1 MLNPSNTKTA
11 AIITI
16 VGLLY
21 IVSFLF
27 STEVFTDNSVISQS
41 PVLTWCLLL
50 AIIPSVV
57 FCMLNLKLSLF
68 ISFISL
74 GSLAALSALLIMYKN
89 TLGFYVIENDVAR
102 KLIDN
107 TNLKEFEDVTKISGG
122 WIRNQT
128 VTVLF
133 YGKKEVNYDSS
144 EKALIKADELKKFK
158 NTGSK
163 SKGSGKSDPPKSKD
177 GPEGVSS
184 GQQPSTPESENK
196 DESGLDDSTRERA
209 GNEDVTRADS
219 KSRSEAPVNGR
230 DTSNLPASEKKS
242 TDEQP
247 EEVIS
252 EGQQNINSDA
262 NLRTE
267 SADEVNEPESKD
279 DSNQK
284 SSPEVEE
291 LENNP
296 SSAPD
301 SQSGSLRNVVSSA
314 AQDIAVKWNVNDET
328 PQTDR
333 TESVGSTS
341 GVNNGNGDFV
351 EDEDTTGG
359 NAPVTVNASNE
370 PKSPKSSEKKE

>member
-1 MLNPSNTKTA
+1 M
-11 AIITI
+11 
-16 VGLLY
+16 
-21 IVSFLF
+21 VSFTSYYTF
-27 STEVFTDNSVISQS
+27 SCILHAESEAFS
-41 PVLTWCLLL
+41 
-50 AIIPSVV
+50 
-57 FCMLNLKLSLF
+57 F

-133 YGKKEVNYDSS
+133 YGKKVNYDSS

-267 SADEVNEPESKD
+267 SADEVSDANAINEHAGESSVVNEPEKCHT
-279 DSNQK
+279 NE
-284 SSPEVEE
+284 SPV
-291 LENNP
+291 
-296 SSAPD
+296 
-301 SQSGSLRNVVSSA
+301 
-314 AQDIAVKWNVNDET
+314 
-328 PQTDR
+328 
-333 TESVGSTS
+333 
-341 GVNNGNGDFV
+341 V
-351 EDEDTTGG
+351 EDPESTNDSIVEKPSKGASTRVKGRSTTKAKR
-359 NAPVTVNASNE
+359 NSTTKRVKEIAIAERVKEIAIAEPVKEFITAE
-370 PKSPKSSEKKE
+370 PDKDKMQL